1 MQIKKLDSEET
12 ISGVNKLGEFIL
24 EEEAL
29 KSIGIEDSL
38 MLDVVDPESDFES
51 KGLNLREEK
60 WPLTADEQLRLLY
73 DYFKDMASE
82 PLLTRKEEVV
92 ISAIIKKCEAK
103 TSQINLALE
112 KLLSVKKDAKSKRNG
127 HRNSRGKELSKQ
139 IKILN
144 AFLKVYSERAQ
155 RQKGNFV
162 KANLRLVVSMVKK
175 YMGRG
180 LPLSDLIQEGNM
192 GLMRAVD
199 RFDHTKGYKFSTYA
213 SWWIHQASG
222 RSLMDQ
228 TRTIRVP
235 TYVLEKASKV
245 NRTSSILHKEIGREP
260 TSEEISLKSGVPVQV
275 VKRILKNTNDAI
287 SLDSPILAGE
297 KTTLIDFIVDEDS
310 SVQDS
315 VWYKAALM
323 RRIREA
329 LTLLKPREE
338 KILRLRFG
346 IDQETS
352 YTLDEVGKMFDLTLE
367 RIRQIEKV
375 ALGKLADSQTGEVL
389 NSFLKME

>member
-1 MQIKKLDSEET
+1 EKVMQIKKLDSEET
-12 ISGVNKLGEFIL
+12 ISGVNELGEFIL
-24 EEEAL
+24 EEEAFE
-29 KSIGIEDSL
+29 SIDIEDSL
-38 MLDVVDPESDFES
+38 MLDVVDPESDHES
-51 KGLNLREEK
+51 KELNLREEK
-60 WPLTADEQLRLLY
+60 WPLAADEKVRLLY
-73 DYFKDMASE
+73 AYYKDMASE

-92 ISAIIKKCEAK
+92 VSAIIKKCEAK
-103 TSQINLALE
+103 ASQINLALE

-228 TRTIRVP
+228 TRTISVP

-310 SVQDS
+310 SIQDS
-315 VWYKAALM
+315 VSDKAALM
-323 RRIREA
+323 
-329 LTLLKPREE
+329 
-338 KILRLRFG
+338 
-346 IDQETS
+346 
-352 YTLDEVGKMFDLTLE
+352 
-367 RIRQIEKV
+367 
-375 ALGKLADSQTGEVL
+375 
-389 NSFLKME
+389 

>member
-1 MQIKKLDSEET
+1 
-12 ISGVNKLGEFIL
+12 
-24 EEEAL
+24 
-29 KSIGIEDSL
+29 
-38 MLDVVDPESDFES
+38 
-51 KGLNLREEK
+51 
-60 WPLTADEQLRLLY
+60 
-73 DYFKDMASE
+73 
-82 PLLTRKEEVV
+82 
-92 ISAIIKKCEAK
+92 
-103 TSQINLALE
+103 
-112 KLLSVKKDAKSKRNG
+112 
-127 HRNSRGKELSKQ
+127 
-139 IKILN
+139 
-144 AFLKVYSERAQ
+144 
-155 RQKGNFV
+155 
-162 KANLRLVVSMVKK
+162 VKK

-228 TRTIRVP
+228 TRTIGVP

-275 VKRILKNTNDAI
+275 VNWILKNTNDAI

-315 VWYKAALM
+315 VWYTAALM
-323 RRIREA
+323 RTIREA
-329 LTLLKPREE
+329 LTLLTPREE
-338 KILRLRFG
+338 EIIRLRFG
-346 IDQETS
+346 IDQKSTNS
-352 YTLDEVGKMFDLTLE
+352 LDEIGGKFDLTRE
-367 RIRQIEKV
+367 RIRQIEKA
-375 ALGKLADSQTGEVL
+375 ALEKLADSETGEVL
-389 NSFLKME
+389 KSFLKK

>member
-1 MQIKKLDSEET
+1 
-12 ISGVNKLGEFIL
+12 
-24 EEEAL
+24 
-29 KSIGIEDSL
+29 
-38 MLDVVDPESDFES
+38 
-51 KGLNLREEK
+51 
-60 WPLTADEQLRLLY
+60 
-73 DYFKDMASE
+73 
-82 PLLTRKEEVV
+82 
-92 ISAIIKKCEAK
+92 
-103 TSQINLALE
+103 
-112 KLLSVKKDAKSKRNG
+112 
-127 HRNSRGKELSKQ
+127 
-139 IKILN
+139 
-144 AFLKVYSERAQ
+144 
-155 RQKGNFV
+155 
-162 KANLRLVVSMVKK
+162 VKK

-235 TYVLEKASKV
+235 SYLLQKARKV
-245 NRTSSILHKEIGREP
+245 DRASSILHKEIGREP
-260 TSEEISLKSGVPVQV
+260 TPEEISLKSGVSVLA

-352 YTLDEVGKMFDLTLE
+352 YTLDEIGKMFDLTLE

-375 ALGKLADSQTGEVL
+375 ALDKLADSQTGEVL